1 VRDVH
6 ISVEVEMRRS
16 NGNYGWDQAMCQM
29 SATLDQDEGVDDTA
43 DFLLDRA
50 TRNVE
55 RRLANSADL
64 EVRRTMLRR
73 SISAARPRL
82 EDGCAPCSS
91 TSSDRRRDCASIARK
106 RAG

>member
-43 DFLLDRA
+43 
-50 TRNVE
+50 
-55 RRLANSADL
+55 SA
-64 EVRRTMLRR
+64 RY
-73 SISAARPRL
+73 
-82 EDGCAPCSS
+82 S
-91 TSSDRRRDCASIARK
+91 TSPKCPGHGQRRARSD
-106 RAG
+106 GQP